1 MAQRE
6 HAIGPVTQIP
16 QGEGREFLVDGVEV
30 AVFHTRDGQVFATQ
44 ARCPHKGGPLAD
56 GLTDGRTVMCPL
68 HDRIYDFG
76 SGAGIGTDCSV
87 EVYPVRVD
95 AAGVLMLVPE
105 AARVM
110 EPAE

>member
-1 MAQRE
+1 ME

-16 QGEGREFLVDGVEV
+16 AGEGREFLAGGIEV

-44 ARCPHKGGPLAD
+44 ARCPHAGGPLAD

-76 SGAGIGTDCSV
+76 NGAGIGNDCSV
-87 EVYPVRVD
+87 RVYPVRVD
-95 AAGVLMLVPE
+95 EGGVMRVEVALE
-105 AARVM
+105 AVG
-110 EPAE
+110 